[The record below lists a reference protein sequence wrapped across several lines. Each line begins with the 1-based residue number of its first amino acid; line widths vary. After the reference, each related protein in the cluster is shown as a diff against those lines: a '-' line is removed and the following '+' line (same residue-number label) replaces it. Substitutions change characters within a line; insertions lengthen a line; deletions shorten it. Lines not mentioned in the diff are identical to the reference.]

1 MIEQVSG
8 TERAAAARRDASG
21 DHQAYEELDSRQ
33 IVREAM
39 RSRAFR
45 EAKMSLTKGHRLR
58 HDTSEGTGA
67 EHPKRRP
74 GAGSHGLAGARGE
87 GPAGKKEAEVSIRV
101 DTEALLESINF
112 NEGSIE
118 ELVSKGLQGRLK
130 RAEANLVAFELGKLI
145 NCSSYCCGMT
155 VEKQAANREVGLR
168 IAEHFAQRYFG
179 EPGEARKCLRRIKS
193 FIRRNEML
201 DKGYYYWEGQ
211 AYESYKPVPIS
222 IVYKFGGVH
231 WSKETVEKFRRNERK
246 VARTISNAKAM
257 VNDRVV
263 ADKLA
268 QVYAKFER
276 IRDSADRSGD
286 LSEVQKIL
294 DIHSIL
300 DF

>member
-1 MIEQVSG
+1 
-8 TERAAAARRDASG
+8 
-21 DHQAYEELDSRQ
+21 
-33 IVREAM
+33 
-39 RSRAFR
+39 
-45 EAKMSLTKGHRLR
+45 
-58 HDTSEGTGA
+58 
-67 EHPKRRP
+67 
-74 GAGSHGLAGARGE
+74 
-87 GPAGKKEAEVSIRV
+87 
-101 DTEALLESINF
+101 
-112 NEGSIE
+112 
-118 ELVSKGLQGRLK
+118 
-130 RAEANLVAFELGKLI
+130 
-145 NCSSYCCGMT
+145 MT